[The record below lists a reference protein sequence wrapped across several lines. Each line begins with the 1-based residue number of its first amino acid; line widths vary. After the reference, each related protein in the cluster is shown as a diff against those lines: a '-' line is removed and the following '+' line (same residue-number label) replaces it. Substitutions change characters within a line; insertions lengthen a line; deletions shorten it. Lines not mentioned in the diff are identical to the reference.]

1 MRNRNCDGGG
11 GEVKFGKKL
20 KILIPAEIIE
30 DVKLSMLSYQ
40 GMKVWNCIYPKYAG
54 NISP

>member
-1 MRNRNCDGGG
+1 M
-11 GEVKFGKKL
+11 KFGKKL
-20 KILIPAEIIE
+20 KILNPADFIE

-40 GMKVWNCIYPKYAG
+40 GMKVWNCSYPKYAG